1 MDKKLKH
8 EPAVDAYIPESDF
21 RSPKEALVA
30 FIDDSEFFHTVRVV
44 QKDLRGLLLFCRT
57 SFFFFF
63 VNICL
68 YLHHLGLF
76 TNGLYDLFLCAV

>member
-44 QKDLRGLLLFCRT
+44 QKDLRGLLLLLT
-57 SFFFFF
+57 QLFFFQLIFAY
-63 VNICL
+63 I
-68 YLHHLGLF
+68 Y
-76 TNGLYDLFLCAV
+76 TT